1 MPALHGPFRFAHCPL
16 TLALSWALVWGA
28 AHAETVPL
36 TAKPQGGGQTRP
48 AAVSGKVAMDPAA
61 VALRPATPPAVSTAT
76 QVPPPANPN
85 EPLLPPPGKE
95 SVSHTPAVPAAVA
108 PAASH
113 GRVPPSTPTPHVDR
127 SASRVKKSQKT
138 VAHAHEPVVKTRRHH
153 ADPPAAPEGGR
164 KQQVGQ
170 RAPGKA
176 APQSGQRLA
185 HGTKVAAPASARATT
200 ARHTRAQS
208 LAASK
213 AAPSVKTAK
222 VVKAAKPDHVAKA
235 GGKAA
240 KATQA
245 GKVPQASAVAKAGKS
260 GKSGKGVVVASASSK
275 RTAQRVAKAPL
286 AKASAPGAAR
296 HKAAR
301 PSRHHHA
308 AA

>member
-16 TLALSWALVWGA
+16 ALALSWALAWGA

-36 TAKPQGGGQTRP
+36 TAKPQGVGQTRP

-95 SVSHTPAVPAAVA
+95 LVSHAPAVPAAVA

-113 GRVPPSTPTPHVDR
+113 VRVPPSTPTPHVDR

-138 VAHAHEPVVKTRRHH
+138 VAHAHEPVVKARRHH
-153 ADPPAAPEGGR
+153 ADKP
-164 KQQVGQ
+164 
-170 RAPGKA
+170 A
-176 APQSGQRLA
+176 APQSGQRLT
-185 HGTKVAAPASARATT
+185 HGSKVASPASARSTT

-213 AAPSVKTAK
+213 AAPSGKTAK
-222 VVKAAKPDHVAKA
+222 DVKAARPAQVAKA

-240 KATQA
+240 KAAKA
-245 GKVPQASAVAKAGKS
+245 GSVTQASAATKAGKA
-260 GKSGKGVVVASASSK
+260 GKGMASASGK
-275 RTAQRVAKAPL
+275 RTPQRVAKAPL